1 MYKMLLNQNQHIFG
15 PVFQIGTVVEGTAD
29 FYSSRIPKRQR
40 KTNMIDELLADA
52 EFRRYA
58 NYSISNINGVGQCNK
73 GFKAKKE
80 LILLL

>member
-15 PVFQIGTVVEGTAD
+15 PVVQIGSVVEGTAD

-52 EFRRYA
+52 EFRRY
-58 NYSISNINGVGQCNK
+58 V
-73 GFKAKKE
+73 
-80 LILLL
+80 

>member
-1 MYKMLLNQNQHIFG
+1 MGNNNISTSGSLLLNMYKMLLNQNQHIFG

-52 EFRRYA
+52 EFRRYF
-58 NYSISNINGVGQCNK
+58 Q
-73 GFKAKKE
+73 
-80 LILLL
+80 LLNQ